1 MNYRVII
8 VEDDPMVAAIDRR
21 YVESNPKFEV
31 MGVFKDGTEALAFLE
46 GHEVDLIILDYY
58 TPAMTGQEF
67 MDELHGR
74 GMAPAVIAVTSANDS
89 EIVRGMLT
97 RGVIDYLVKPFEF
110 ARFQQALEQFV
121 HMNQV
126 SHEQTTL
133 DQRTVDR
140 LLGKETTPKQGEEQ
154 LGKGLNNATLE
165 KVREFWQ
172 NNDTGSFTSEQ
183 IAEQMHLSRIT
194 IRRYVNYML
203 EQGELVSQIDY
214 QTGGRPSIRY
224 SSRH

>member
-1 MNYRVII
+1 MSYRVII

-31 MGVFKDGTEALAFLE
+31 LGAFKDGQEALAFLKD
-46 GHEVDLIILDYY
+46 HEVDLIILDYY
-58 TPAMTGQEF
+58 TPAMTGLEF

-74 GMAPAVIAVTSANDS
+74 GMAPAAIAVTSANDS
-89 EIVRGMLT
+89 EIVRGMLC

-110 ARFQQALEQFV
+110 ARFQQALDRYVQLSQLSREQAN
-121 HMNQV
+121 M
-126 SHEQTTL
+126 
-133 DQRTVDR
+133 DQSSVDR
-140 LLGKETTPKQGEEQ
+140 LLGKNNAPKVNEE
-154 LGKGLNNATLE
+154 LGKGLNQATLE

-172 NNDTGSFTSEQ
+172 KNATGSFTSEQ

-203 EQGELVSQIDY
+203 EQGELVSQINY
-214 QTGGRPSIRY
+214 QTGGRPSIHY
-224 SSRH
+224 SSKH